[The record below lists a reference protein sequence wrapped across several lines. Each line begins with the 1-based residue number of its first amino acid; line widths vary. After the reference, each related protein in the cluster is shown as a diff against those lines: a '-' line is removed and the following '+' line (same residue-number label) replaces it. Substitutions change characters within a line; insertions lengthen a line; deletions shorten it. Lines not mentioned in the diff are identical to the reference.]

1 MTADGADMGT
11 PEVILKD
18 WTAGKGGDSMTA
30 PRYQHEP
37 EPLPDF
43 EESLTGF
50 ERLEMALDTWLSTDT
65 GEHTEELLQATA
77 EDAANWI
84 NGLLEQAAEG
94 GHHGQNGNI
103 KADKNH

>member
-1 MTADGADMGT
+1 M
-11 PEVILKD
+11 K
-18 WTAGKGGDSMTA
+18 A

>member
-1 MTADGADMGT
+1 
-11 PEVILKD
+11 
-18 WTAGKGGDSMTA
+18 
-30 PRYQHEP
+30 
-37 EPLPDF
+37 
-43 EESLTGF
+43 
-50 ERLEMALDTWLSTDT
+50 MALDTWLSTDT